1 MEDDLTARF
10 LPQFVALARSRV
22 EVALDAVARRDHGAT
37 QTTVRE
43 LHSLAGEAGL
53 LGLHQVIPVARDGE
67 QKAKRLH
74 TSHADA
80 DADALAA
87 ALRELDQIIDGI
99 APAPPRNGASKS

>member
-10 LPQFVALARSRV
+10 LPQFVALARARV

-37 QTTVRE
+37 PTTMRE

-53 LGLHQVIPVARDGE
+53 LGLHKIIPLARDGE
-67 QKAKRLH
+67 QKARRLH

-80 DADALAA
+80 DADALAEV
-87 ALRELDQIIDGI
+87 LRELDHIIDDI
-99 APAPPRNGASKS
+99 APAPNNGA

>member
-1 MEDDLTARF
+1 
-10 LPQFVALARSRV
+10 
-22 EVALDAVARRDHGAT
+22 
-37 QTTVRE
+37 VRE

-53 LGLHQVIPVARDGE
+53 LGLHQIIPVARDGE

-87 ALRELDQIIDGI
+87 ALRELDQIIDDI
-99 APAPPRNGASKS
+99 ARAPPRNGASKS